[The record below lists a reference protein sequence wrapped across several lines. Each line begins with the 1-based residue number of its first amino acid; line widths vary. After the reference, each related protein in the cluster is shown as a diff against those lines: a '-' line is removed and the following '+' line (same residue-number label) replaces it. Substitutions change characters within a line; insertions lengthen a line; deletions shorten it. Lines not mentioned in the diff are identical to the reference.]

1 MSIGYLNE
9 RTAKMIHMLIKG
21 SSVMTIKE
29 IAAEMEVSTRTIYN
43 ELEKAND
50 WLGAKKLPKIE
61 VIRGKIQVFSEDEKQ
76 RIEEAMEI
84 KEPADDYI
92 FTPTERMQMIIC
104 QIILAKEPIYI
115 EDLMNSCMVSRNTIF
130 TDLQSVIIQL
140 SGYHLEL
147 KYEKKAGYWIE
158 GDPIRVRAIFFL
170 YFNMLEPLFS
180 SGKLSFL
187 QTEEIKP
194 YMEQIGKVEKR
205 LKVHYVRNDKI
216 ALAAMIAVMKRGNA
230 QLCFSDVDAKRVEE
244 SEEYKLV
251 SEYFS
256 ELNAQERVYLTLHF
270 LGGRLE
276 SYSKTEQDGKPN
288 EFILEIS
295 KNLVKEF
302 EKNACVS
309 FQKKD
314 KLIEN
319 LYQHIKSSIYR
330 YWYGIQI
337 GNPMAEDIKREYPY
351 IFDVMRVTV
360 RYLEQQIG
368 VQISDSEVSY
378 LALHFGA
385 HLEFAKHDEKELRI
399 LVVCMN
405 GVATGNMI
413 SHELMRILPQAKIVG
428 VTAASKLMN
437 PQDVCDIIVS
447 SVKMQTVVPVIVVNP
462 ILNDFDRKNILN
474 HPMIKSRFGFVDIE
488 ALYKVVKKYVAKDQH
503 KALKNDLERFFL
515 HKEDEEQP
523 ILNPEI
529 WRLTDFLTE
538 DRIMFL
544 DSTGR
549 KLSNGQDMITSNEKN
564 QKDSYETDW
573 ERALAVTAEPLI
585 HRHSIDSCYVDGII
599 DRLKEAGPY
608 MFVSKDLILAHS
620 RPEDGVKRLDLT
632 IGLCKD
638 GIEFEHGKKAR
649 IIFCLAVKD
658 QHKHMGILRDI
669 RKSMAKKAQVDELIE
684 LGEAKKVCER
694 LRMTFEENE

>member
-9 RTAKMIHMLIKG
+9 RTAKMIHMLVKG

-29 IAAEMEVSTRTIYN
+29 VAAGMEVSTRTIYN

-50 WLGAKKLPKIE
+50 WLGTKELPKIE
-61 VIRGKIQVFSEDEKQ
+61 VIRGKIQVFSEQEKHQ
-76 RIEEAMEI
+76 IEEAMEI
-84 KEPADDYI
+84 KELANDYI

-104 QIILAKEPIYI
+104 QIVLAKEPIYI
-115 EDLMNSCMVSRNTIF
+115 EDLMNSCQVSRNTIF

-187 QTEEIKP
+187 QTEEINP

-251 SEYFS
+251 SEYFG
-256 ELNAQERVYLTLHF
+256 ELGAQERVYLTLHF

-276 SYSKTEQDGKPN
+276 SYSKTEQNGKPN

-309 FQKKD
+309 FRKKD

-337 GNPMAEDIKREYPY
+337 GNLMVEDIKREYPY

-360 RYLEQQIG
+360 RYLEHQIG

-428 VTAASKLMN
+428 VTAASDLMN

-474 HPMIKSRFGFVDIE
+474 HPMIKSRFGFVDIG
-488 ALYKVVKKYVAKDQH
+488 ALYKVVKKYVPKDQH
-503 KALKNDLERFFL
+503 KALKNDLEKFFL
-515 HKEDEEQP
+515 HKEEKEQP

-538 DRIMFL
+538 DRIIFL
-544 DSTGR
+544 DSSGR
-549 KLSNGQDMITSNEKN
+549 KESDHHSQEIMEDH
-564 QKDSYETDW
+564 YETNW
-573 ERALAVTAEPLI
+573 ERALAVTAAPLI

-599 DRLKEAGPY
+599 ARLKEAGPY

-620 RPEDGVKRLDLT
+620 RPEDGVKRLDLS
-632 IGLCKD
+632 IGLCKE

-669 RKSMAKKAQVDELIE
+669 RKSMAKKAQVDELIK
-684 LGEAKKVCER
+684 LGEATKVCEH
-694 LRMTFEENE
+694 LRMTFEENG